1 MTAAGTNQNLLETHL
16 TDASPGPQ
24 FTVLSSV
31 DLVTDLPLSSFSLWL
46 TEKRMR
52 LPGSPLHIFPSGTIT
67 QCFFLHILSY
77 MFFRTGNDHCCHL
90 SKNDVNCMCKGIS
103 LWHTED
109 LTTTF
114 APPKI
119 FSRAQHR
126 QTLWVP
132 HTEECYWQF
141 HSKTMAQVKEIGY
154 VWNIIFRLIPDVGH
168 QWLLPIKLF
177 FYFIWRIRL
186 VQEQQSHIWAGKLS
200 FLLPLLY
207 GALLWKQKGGWTA
220 SELT

>member
-90 SKNDVNCMCKGIS
+90 SKNDANCLCKGTS
-103 LWHTED
+103 LWHTKD

-126 QTLWVP
+126 QTPWVP

-141 HSKTMAQVKEIGY
+141 HSKTVAQVKEIGY

-168 QWLLPIKLF
+168 QWLLPIRLF
-177 FYFIWRIRL
+177 FNFIGRIRL
-186 VQEQQSHIWAGKLS
+186 VQE
-200 FLLPLLY
+200 
-207 GALLWKQKGGWTA
+207 
-220 SELT
+220 

>member
-24 FTVLSSV
+24 FTV
-31 DLVTDLPLSSFSLWL
+31 LSSFSLWL

-90 SKNDVNCMCKGIS
+90 SKNDANCLCKGTS
-103 LWHTED
+103 LWHTKD

-141 HSKTMAQVKEIGY
+141 HSKTVAQVKEIGY